1 MATEGEDVSLN
12 KPLLQILQLFK
23 TWFSTRSETKAGR
36 IEAVSMLGIC
46 LARAYEVSLTT
57 RAVGILDATLNSRNV
72 AAFKTGLVRIVFIN
86 LGGAI
91 LRIAYSY
98 LQARLTWKWCVFTS
112 FHVISHISHQ

>member
-1 MATEGEDVSLN
+1 
-12 KPLLQILQLFK
+12 
-23 TWFSTRSETKAGR
+23 
-36 IEAVSMLGIC
+36 MLGIC

-57 RAVGILDATLNSRNV
+57 RAVRILDATLNSRNV

-98 LQARLTWKWCVFTS
+98 LQARLTWKWCVFTP
-112 FHVISHISHQ
+112 VITSDQALLDNASLPGATN